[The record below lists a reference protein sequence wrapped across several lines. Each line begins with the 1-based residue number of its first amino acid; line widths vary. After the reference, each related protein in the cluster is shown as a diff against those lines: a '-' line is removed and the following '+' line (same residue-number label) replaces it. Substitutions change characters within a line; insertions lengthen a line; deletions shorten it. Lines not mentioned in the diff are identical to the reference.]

1 MGVTAL
7 VIHSKGSHIPTVHI
21 TDLMVCPVHR
31 TLHVFYE
38 SCLTP
43 ARVHLCRRV
52 HSEVFSKH
60 LPRVLPGAR
69 RCVPGQGYRGRLRG
83 LSFTRK
89 TEAICLQSSPEGVS
103 SLPPPHRRQM
113 PPFLI
118 PPGFRAWNDGP
129 TAFFNLLSF
138 PVPAA
143 SPPPIGPGST
153 PSKAAAVLG
162 SLAEPLPESVQELV
176 KGKARPRK
184 NGPGGTRHAVGGLS
198 P

>member
-69 RCVPGQGYRGRLRG
+69 RWVPGQGYRGRLRG

-103 SLPPPHRRQM
+103 SLPPPPIVAKCHHSSSLLVSGPGTMARLL
-113 PPFLI
+113 FLI
-118 PPGFRAWNDGP
+118 CFLFRCPQPRLLPSVPAQP
-129 TAFFNLLSF
+129 RARPLLSLA
-138 PVPAA
+138 VW
-143 SPPPIGPGST
+143 
-153 PSKAAAVLG
+153 PSRCLKVCRNL
-162 SLAEPLPESVQELV
+162 
-176 KGKARPRK
+176 
-184 NGPGGTRHAVGGLS
+184 
-198 P
+198 